1 MNVKKTYIQ
10 KKIMTLSIRPDSVA
24 FDVRTD
30 RAGVAKHG
38 GITALFLGC
47 QVNPDLWVP
56 VKKLI
61 WDESG
66 YRMGCVAGVKQAI
79 ASSRLWQN
87 YFGLSPIDRI
97 TITSSIPPVYAC
109 RMPLDRPQEMP
120 VNLPDLGLRADLDDP
135 IAYVARSGGYR
146 QKDDLDV
153 FPELEPD
160 RDGCYRFFFG
170 LSGLHLLAD
179 ERWLKDTV
187 RAGDRLIVQGRGA
200 IHQPTGN
207 PIGSVPGYI
216 QALFTEHPPNV
227 TLQIEQVNDAF
238 FTKRKLLCS
247 ATCRDF
253 TPFTSALYLPIGD
266 LDGNR

>member
-1 MNVKKTYIQ
+1 
-10 KKIMTLSIRPDSVA
+10 MTLSIRPDSAA
-24 FDVRTD
+24 FDA
-30 RAGVAKHG
+30 RAPHLGATQHN

-61 WDESG
+61 WDERG
-66 YRMGCVAGVKQAI
+66 CFKMGCVAGVKQAI
-79 ASSRLWQN
+79 SSSRLWQN

-97 TITSSIPPVYAC
+97 SITPSIPPVYAC

-153 FPELEPD
+153 FPELDPD

-179 ERWLKDTV
+179 ERWIKDTV
-187 RAGDRLIVQGRGA
+187 RAGDRLIVRGRGA

-216 QALFTEHPPNV
+216 QALVTEHPPNV
-227 TLQIEQVNDAF
+227 TLQIEQINDAF
-238 FTKRKLLCS
+238 FTKRKLLCL

-253 TPFTSALYLPIGD
+253 TPFTSAPYLPIGD

>member
-1 MNVKKTYIQ
+1 
-10 KKIMTLSIRPDSVA
+10 MTLSSRPDSAA
-24 FDVRTD
+24 FDVRVD
-30 RAGVAKHG
+30 AIPHG
-38 GITALFLGC
+38 GITGLFLGC

-61 WDESG
+61 WDERG

-79 ASSRLWQN
+79 SLSRLWQN

-97 TITSSIPPVYAC
+97 SITPGIPPVYGC

-170 LSGLHLLAD
+170 LSGLHLLPD
-179 ERWLKDTV
+179 GRWLKDTI
-187 RAGDRLIVQGRGA
+187 RAGDRLIIQGRGA
-200 IHQPTGN
+200 IHQATGQ

-216 QALFTEHPPNV
+216 QALVMEHPAQV
-227 TLQIEQVNDAF
+227 RLQIEQVNDTI

-247 ATCRDF
+247 ATCSDF